1 MKNMANDK
9 TAVEMLLHAGFD
21 KKLGYYEKCGVNLED
36 VNAARLLIIFNDL
49 DHIDHLPA
57 LEFVDM
63 VNAMPTLG
71 AKEFI
76 INFVKFARNEFSLS
90 GLKLVNGY
98 NKNEGMKTMFD
109 LVEDKDSDLNK
120 AEITRS
126 IKKDFIAS
134 VGPYYNQTKGLYS
147 IKNMER
153 KVGYP
158 RDIR

>member
-1 MKNMANDK
+1 MKNIANDK
-9 TAVEMLLHAGFD
+9 IAVEMLLHAGFD
-21 KKLGYYEKCGVNLED
+21 KKLGHYEKCGVNLED
-36 VNAARLLIIFNDL
+36 LNATKLLIIFNDL
-49 DHIDHLPA
+49 DHIAHLPA

-76 INFVKFARNEFSLS
+76 INFVRFARNEFSLS
-90 GLKLVNGY
+90 DLKLV
-98 NKNEGMKTMFD
+98 D
-109 LVEDKDSDLNK
+109 DKDSNFNK
-120 AEITRS
+120 SEITRD
-126 IKKDFIAS
+126 IKEEFIGY
-134 VGPYYNQTKGLYS
+134 VGPYYNQIKGLYS

>member
-1 MKNMANDK
+1 MKNLANDK
-9 TAVEMLLHAGFD
+9 IAVDMLLHAGFD

-36 VNAARLLIIFNDL
+36 VNAVKLLIIFNDL
-49 DHIDHLPA
+49 DSIDHLPA

-76 INFVKFARNEFSLS
+76 INFVRFARNEFSLS
-90 GLKLVNGY
+90 DLKLVSGY

-109 LVEDKDSDLNK
+109 LVEDKDSNFNK
-120 AEITRS
+120 AKITRS